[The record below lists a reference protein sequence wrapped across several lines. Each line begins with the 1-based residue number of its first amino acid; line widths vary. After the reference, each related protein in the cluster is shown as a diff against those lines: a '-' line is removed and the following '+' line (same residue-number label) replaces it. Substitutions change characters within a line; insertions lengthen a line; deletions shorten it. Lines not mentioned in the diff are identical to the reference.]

1 MPHFVEG
8 LGNDEECSGAVLLS
22 FYGFLDPLD
31 DTVGLFDSRMSL
43 SEAKLVSGD
52 ETVGGDQWEDTV

>member
-1 MPHFVEG
+1 M
-8 LGNDEECSGAVLLS
+8 LNN
-22 FYGFLDPLD
+22 
-31 DTVGLFDSRMSL
+31 TVGLFDGRMSL